1 MKYHQK
7 KRTPSPHLSLLQFPL
22 KRKVIKSPLNYKREI
37 ERVLQQTPDI
47 RAEKVAMLKKAIWAG
62 TYWVETE
69 KIADKLIQ
77 ESILDLIL

>member
-1 MKYHQK
+1 M
-7 KRTPSPHLSLLQFPL
+7 
-22 KRKVIKSPLNYKREI
+22 
-37 ERVLQQTPDI
+37 LQQTPDI